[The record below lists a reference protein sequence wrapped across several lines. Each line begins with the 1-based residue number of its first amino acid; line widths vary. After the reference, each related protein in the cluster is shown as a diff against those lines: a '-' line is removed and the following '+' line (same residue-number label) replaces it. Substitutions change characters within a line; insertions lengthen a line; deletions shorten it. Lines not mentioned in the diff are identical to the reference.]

1 MSSEE
6 NRELWVEKYRPKR
19 LEEVIA
25 PREII
30 DKVRLWARKW
40 EEGKPQKPLLLAGP
54 PGVGKTSLAHAIAGS
69 FGWEVVEL
77 NASDQR
83 NWKIINRIVGESAF
97 NETISDEGEFYST
110 KEGRLKLIILD
121 EVDNIHRKEDA
132 GGEGAL
138 IRLLKK
144 KPKQPIILTANDPYN
159 LSPELRNLCE
169 MINFKRVDRR
179 RIVAVLERIC
189 LKEGIKADRKALEL
203 IAANAEGDLRA
214 AINDLQ
220 AAAEGKKELRES
232 DVVTAKR
239 TKEADV
245 FKVMQKIFKTKIP
258 VYGDVMLLDESPE
271 DFIMWVDENVPLEY
285 RGEELRE
292 AYEYL
297 SRADVFLGRVKR
309 RQYYRLWRYAVYL
322 MSCGVQQAKEEAKK
336 GFTRYR
342 RPVIWQ
348 MLFQTRS
355 KREMLKAVL
364 SKIGRYSHMSRRKAI
379 EMLPV
384 IRLLLNQDLEVAA
397 NVAAF
402 YSFGEGELEFLVGAE
417 KAKKIV
423 EYIEKK
429 GLHRVEDEEFFE
441 KYEKPEK
448 EKQEIIEEAKDE
460 SGESEEHESEE
471 DVETDE
477 KKRKRK
483 RRGRKKRKDDKTE
496 KSEKES
502 KKGNMTLDSFF
513 G

>member
-1 MSSEE
+1 MSSED
-6 NRELWVEKYRPKR
+6 RELWVEKYRPKR
-19 LEEVIA
+19 LEEVVA
-25 PREII
+25 PSKVVE
-30 DKVRLWARKW
+30 KVRLWAKRW

-83 NWKIINRIVGESAF
+83 NWQIINRIVGESAF

-110 KEGRLKLIILD
+110 KEGKLKLIILD
-121 EVDNIHRKEDA
+121 EVDNIHKKEDA

-159 LSPELRNLCE
+159 LSVELRNLCE
-169 MINFKRVDRR
+169 MINFKRIDKRR
-179 RIVAVLERIC
+179 VIAVLERIC
-189 LKEGIKADRKALEL
+189 FREGIKADRKALEL
-203 IAANAEGDLRA
+203 IATNAGGDLRA

-220 AAAEGKKELRES
+220 AVAEGKKELRES

-239 TKEADV
+239 IKEADV

-271 DFIMWVDENVPLEY
+271 DFIMWVDENAPLEY
-285 RGEELRE
+285 RGEELKE

-297 SRADVFLGRVKR
+297 SRADIFLGRVRR
-309 RQYYRLWRYAVYL
+309 RQYYRLWRYAMYL
-322 MSCGVQQAKEEAKK
+322 MSCGVQQAKREAKK

-348 MLFQTRS
+348 MLFQTKSR
-355 KREMLKAVL
+355 RERLKTVL
-364 SKIGRYSHMSRRKAI
+364 SKIGRYSHMSRRKAA

-384 IRLLLNQDLEVAA
+384 VKLLLNQDLEVAA

-402 YSFGEGELEFLVGAE
+402 YSFGESELEFLVGAE
-417 KAKKIV
+417 KAKKIL

-429 GLHRVEDEEFFE
+429 GLHRVEDEELFE
-441 KYEKPEK
+441 KYEKLVKIK
-448 EKQEIIEEAKDE
+448 EEEETEGSEERAKDA
-460 SGESEEHESEE
+460 G
-471 DVETDE
+471 TDE
-477 KKRKRK
+477 KKRTKK
-483 RRGRKKRKDDKTE
+483 GRRDRKKRKDDKTE

>member
-1 MSSEE
+1 MSSED
-6 NRELWVEKYRPKR
+6 RELWVEKYRPKR
-19 LEEVIA
+19 LEEVVA
-25 PREII
+25 PSKVVE
-30 DKVRLWARKW
+30 KVRLWAKRW

-83 NWKIINRIVGESAF
+83 NWQIINRIVGESAF

-110 KEGRLKLIILD
+110 KEGKLKLIILD
-121 EVDNIHRKEDA
+121 EVDNIHKKEDA

-159 LSPELRNLCE
+159 LSVELRNLCE
-169 MINFKRVDRR
+169 MINFKRIDKRR
-179 RIVAVLERIC
+179 VIAVLERIC
-189 LKEGIKADRKALEL
+189 FREGIKADRKALEL
-203 IAANAEGDLRA
+203 IATNAGGDLRA

-220 AAAEGKKELRES
+220 AVAEGKKELRES

-239 TKEADV
+239 IKEADV

-271 DFIMWVDENVPLEY
+271 DFIMWVDENAPLEY
-285 RGEELRE
+285 RGEELKE

-297 SRADVFLGRVKR
+297 SRADIFLGRVRR
-309 RQYYRLWRYAVYL
+309 RQYYRLWRYAMYL
-322 MSCGVQQAKEEAKK
+322 MSCGVQQAKREAKK

-348 MLFQTRS
+348 MLFQTKSR
-355 KREMLKAVL
+355 RERLKTVL
-364 SKIGRYSHMSRRKAI
+364 SKIGRYSHMSRRKAA

-384 IRLLLNQDLEVAA
+384 VKLLLNQDLEVAA

-402 YSFGEGELEFLVGAE
+402 YSFGESELEFLVGAE
-417 KAKKIV
+417 KAKKIL

-429 GLHRVEDEEFFE
+429 GLHRVEDEELFE
-441 KYEKPEK
+441 KYEKLVKIK
-448 EKQEIIEEAKDE
+448 EEEETEGSEERAKDV
-460 SGESEEHESEE
+460 G
-471 DVETDE
+471 TDE
-477 KKRKRK
+477 KKRTKK
-483 RRGRKKRKDDKTE
+483 GRRDRKKRKDDKTE

>member
-6 NRELWVEKYRPKR
+6 NRELWVEKYRPKK
-19 LEEVIA
+19 LEEVVA
-25 PREII
+25 PSKVVE
-30 DKVRLWARKW
+30 KVRLWAKKW

-83 NWKIINRIVGESAF
+83 NWQIINRIVGESAF

-110 KEGRLKLIILD
+110 KEGKLKLIILD
-121 EVDNIHRKEDA
+121 EVDNIHKKEDA

-138 IRLLKK
+138 IRLLRR

-159 LSPELRNLCE
+159 LSAELRNLCE
-169 MINFKRVDRR
+169 MINFKRIDKRR
-179 RIVAVLERIC
+179 VIAVLERIC

-203 IAANAEGDLRA
+203 IATNAEGDLRA

-220 AAAEGKKELRES
+220 AAAEGKKELREA

-239 TKEADV
+239 VKETDV

-271 DFIMWVDENVPLEY
+271 DFIMWIDENVPLEY
-285 RGEELRE
+285 RGEELKE

-297 SRADVFLGRVKR
+297 SRADVFLGRVRR
-309 RQYYRLWRYAVYL
+309 RQYYRLWRYAMYL
-322 MSCGVQQAKEEAKK
+322 MSCGVQQAKKEAKK

-364 SKIGRYSHMSRRKAI
+364 SKIGRYSHMSRRKAV

-384 IRLLLNQDLEVAA
+384 IKLLLNQDPEVAA

-402 YSFGEGELEFLVGAE
+402 YSFGESELEFLVGAE
-417 KAKKIV
+417 KAKKIM

-448 EKQEIIEEAKDE
+448 IEETKDE
-460 SGESEEHESEE
+460 SGESEEHEG
-471 DVETDE
+471 VGTDE

-483 RRGRKKRKDDKTE
+483 SRRDRKKRKDDKTE